1 MFAYCYR
8 GGDIH
13 FGQQVP
19 AGAIELMRGSD
30 NIVKG
35 RVEVRARH
43 AYDGKTLLVPGVPEA
58 EDEFGAMQAVEQ
70 FKRFLTTPR
79 RKVRGV

>member
-13 FGQQVP
+13 FGEQVP

-35 RVEVRARH
+35 RITVRARH

-58 EDEFGAMQAVEQ
+58 EDEFGAEQAVEQ

-79 RKVRGV
+79 RKVRGA